1 MKALEIRPE
10 IQIVVDDNCHS
21 RLLAA
26 REQGK
31 ALTLCNE
38 ANDLAY
44 TCRNCFGL
52 GTLTF
57 RASSRGREEYI
68 QTACPV
74 CDPELES
81 DRVNQLLCHSGLQ
94 PDEYSWTIDFLANL
108 AGQSRA
114 VAVARQLIASAPQ
127 PKGWVSLFGPY
138 GVGKSGL
145 MKATVAAL
153 CRLGVPSLYRRAD
166 DILSEA
172 KAIFNEDPAAQ
183 DASERAIKA
192 RYGRYPFLAIDEVDR
207 IADTAWSRAFIFSI
221 LDERYN
227 ARKKQAT
234 MIATNAM
241 PGQLAV
247 HFGYLEDRM
256 KDGQRIVIAGLSL
269 RGKRTE
275 NAGLN
280 GQKQTETADLTVQTL
295 PELLG

>member
-1 MKALEIRPE
+1 MKTLEIRPE

-21 RLLAA
+21 RLLVA

-31 ALTLCNE
+31 ALTFCNE

-57 RASSRGREEYI
+57 RAGIRGREEYI
-68 QTACPV
+68 QAACPV

-94 PDEYSWTIDFLANL
+94 PDEYGWTVDFLADL
-108 AGQSRA
+108 AGQARA
-114 VAVARQLIASAPQ
+114 VAVARQMIASAPQ
-127 PKGWVSLFGPY
+127 PQGWVSLFGPY

-153 CRLGVPSLYRRAD
+153 CRTGVPALYRRAD

-172 KAIFNEDPAAQ
+172 KAIFSEDPAAQ
-183 DASERAIKA
+183 DASERAIKT

-234 MIATNAM
+234 MIATNVM

-256 KDGQRIVIAGLSL
+256 KDGQRIVLAGSSL
-269 RGKRTE
+269 RGKRSE
-275 NAGLN
+275 GESVNNL
-280 GQKQTETADLTVQTL
+280 QLSETAASMA
-295 PELLG
+295 

>member
-1 MKALEIRPE
+1 MKTIQISPE
-10 IQIVVDDNCHS
+10 MQIVVDDSCYS

-26 REQGK
+26 RLQGK
-31 ALTLCNE
+31 ALTFCNE
-38 ANDLAY
+38 GDSY
-44 TCRNCFGL
+44 TFTCRNCFGL

-57 RASSRGREEYI
+57 RASSRGKEAYI

-81 DRVNQLLCHSGLQ
+81 DRVNYLLSLSGLQ
-94 PDEYSWTIDFLANL
+94 PEEYGWTVDYLAETAGRDRAL
-108 AGQSRA
+108 ATAQ
-114 VAVARQLIASAPQ
+114 QLIAAAPQ

-153 CRLGVPSLYRRAD
+153 CRLGVPALYRRAD

-172 KAIFNEDPAAQ
+172 KAIFSDDPAAQ

-207 IADTAWSRAFIFSI
+207 IADTAWSRAFLFAI

-227 ARKKQAT
+227 VRKKQAT
-234 MIATNAM
+234 MIATNM
-241 PGQLAV
+241 LPGQLSL

-256 KDGQRIVIAGLSL
+256 KDGQRIVLAGASL
-269 RGKRTE
+269 RGKSSGGEVGDPE
-275 NAGLN
+275 N
-280 GQKQTETADLTVQTL
+280 QETAASYA
-295 PELLG
+295 

>member
-1 MKALEIRPE
+1 MKTIRISPE
-10 IQIVVDDNCHS
+10 MQLVVDDSCYS

-26 REQGK
+26 RLQGK
-31 ALTLCNE
+31 ALTFCNE
-38 ANDLAY
+38 GDSY
-44 TCRNCFGL
+44 PFTCRNCFGL

-57 RASSRGREEYI
+57 RASSRGKTEYI

-81 DRVNQLLCHSGLQ
+81 DRVNYLLSQSGLQ
-94 PDEYSWTIDFLANL
+94 PEEYGWKVDYLAQ
-108 AGQSRA
+108 AVGKDRA
-114 VAVARQLIASAPQ
+114 LTTARQLIAAAPQ
-127 PKGWVSLFGPY
+127 PQGWVSLFGPY

-153 CRLGVPSLYRRAD
+153 CRLGVPALYRRAD

-172 KAIFNEDPAAQ
+172 KAIFSDDPAAQ

-207 IADTAWSRAFIFSI
+207 IADTAWSRAFLFAI

-227 ARKKQAT
+227 VRQKLAT
-234 MIATNAM
+234 MIATNM
-241 PGQLAV
+241 LPGQLAL

-256 KDGQRIVIAGLSL
+256 KDGQRIILAGASL
-269 RGKRTE
+269 RGKSGGGGEVGDPE
-275 NAGLN
+275 N
-280 GQKQTETADLTVQTL
+280 QPTAVSWA
-295 PELLG
+295 